1 MANSNFE
8 MIGKLSLSKGT
19 DKFPTY
25 EKRTVGETGEA
36 HTLRMMVKADGNTHN
51 VQINGLFWG
60 ENSKIYTMEKTE
72 DNKGK
77 KLEFMYKEKD
87 KYIDKIVEYKKFV
100 FVDGESRHEFITERD
115 FALFVKDELPKRD
128 ENERY
133 IVKGNIEFKQ
143 YKGKT
148 YYDYD
153 VNRIYVVHDED
164 RDEPLLDKS
173 EGTLDLYIA
182 EGCVDDEQF
191 EETRKMFI
199 KCYATKYD
207 KNKKGEV
214 GIPTNIEVFIPKEK
228 KNGAKLVDKIKEN
241 LAYKIEDDE
250 KVCKVN
256 LKVDLINK
264 SEKVDFNV
272 EMCTEEERENL
283 EMGLIDI
290 EDLKAEYGCGKGS
303 FEKKFVFKGFGRGYL
318 KGAMPQELL
327 LTDLLAFGEKK
338 SESNTEYQ
346 IDSDDNGLDDIDV
359 DDDDDS
365 MLD

>member
-8 MIGKLSLSKGT
+8 MIGKLNLSKGT

-25 EKRTVGETGEA
+25 EVRNVGDTGKV

-60 ENSKIYTMEKTE
+60 EDSKIYTMQKTE

-77 KLEFMYKEKD
+77 KLEFMYKDRE
-87 KYIDKIVEYKKFV
+87 KYINDIVEYKKFV
-100 FVDGESRHEFITERD
+100 FVDGETRHEFITERD

-128 ENERY
+128 ETERY
-133 IVKGNIEFKQ
+133 IIKGNVEFTQ

-148 YYDYD
+148 YYDY
-153 VNRIYVVHDED
+153 NITRIYVVNDDE
-164 RDEPLLDKS
+164 REEKLEDKS
-173 EGTLDLYIA
+173 EGTLDLYLA
-182 EGCVDDEQF
+182 EGCIDDEEF

-199 KCYATKYD
+199 KCYGAKYD
-207 KNKKGEV
+207 NKKKGDV

-228 KNGAKLVDKIKEN
+228 KNGDKLVDKIKEN
-241 LAYKIEDDE
+241 LEGKIEDDE
-250 KVCKVN
+250 KVCKIN

-264 SEKVDFNV
+264 SEKVDFNTD
-272 EMCTEEERENL
+272 MCTEEELENL
-283 EMGLIDI
+283 EMGLIELD
-290 EDLKAEYGCGKGS
+290 DLKAQYGCGKGA

-318 KGAMPQELL
+318 KGAMPQDLL
-327 LTDLLAFGEKK
+327 LTDLLSFGEKK
-338 SESNTEYQ
+338 TESNTEYQ
-346 IDSDDNGLDDIDV
+346 IDDNDVNLDSDV
-359 DDDDDS
+359 DIDDDS

>member
-8 MIGKLSLSKGT
+8 MIGKLNLSKGSE
-19 DKFPTY
+19 KFPTY
-25 EKRTVGETGEA
+25 DVRKVGDTGEV
-36 HTLRMMVKADGNTHN
+36 HTLRMVVKADGNTHN

-60 ENSKIYTMEKTE
+60 EDSKIYTMEKTE

-77 KLEFMYKEKD
+77 TLDFMYKDRD
-87 KYIDKIVEYKKFV
+87 KYMDRIVEYKKFV
-100 FVDGESRHEFITERD
+100 FVDGETRHEFITERD
-115 FALFVKDELPKRD
+115 FALFVKDELPKRN
-128 ENERY
+128 ENDRY
-133 IVKGNIEFKQ
+133 IVKGNVEFTQ

-148 YYDYD
+148 YYDFNI
-153 VNRIYVVHDED
+153 NRIYVVHDES

-182 EGCVDDEQF
+182 EGCVDDGQF

-207 KNKKGEV
+207 NKKKGVV

-228 KNGAKLVDKIKEN
+228 KNGSKLVDKIKEN

-264 SEKVDFNV
+264 SEKVEFNV

-290 EDLKAEYGCGKGS
+290 EDLKAEYGCGKGA

-318 KGAMPQELL
+318 KGAMPQDLL

-338 SESNTEYQ
+338 KDEDDDTEYQ
-346 IDSDDNGLDDIDV
+346 IDSDDTDADE
-359 DDDDDS
+359 DDD
-365 MLD
+365 MFN